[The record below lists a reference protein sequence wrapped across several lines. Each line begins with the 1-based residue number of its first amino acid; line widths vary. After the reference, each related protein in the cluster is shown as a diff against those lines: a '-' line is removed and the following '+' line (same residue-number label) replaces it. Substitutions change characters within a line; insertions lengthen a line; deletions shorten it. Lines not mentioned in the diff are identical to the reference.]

1 MASYNVPQFKGGNSP
16 YNQVGAQYYAQNKK
30 KIDAQFQ
37 ADAIARSRT
46 STVYD
51 NSPQAP
57 MPKGP
62 SLVSALG
69 NALLKP
75 FKYVA
80 EAPIEARYRPQ
91 IVENKKRIQ
100 KANDDL
106 LKTATKAYKDGKLSK
121 EKYQKIVKSVSKE
134 TLAAAQQV
142 QESTD
147 IIQEKADA
155 KKFAGALT
163 EVGLTPFALSTKGMV
178 KGAQVVN
185 AATKVRTAGSAAEGT
200 MLAKKLAGIGVVP
213 SRYLTQPKI
222 GATIAQQALLGG
234 ATNAAGTA
242 AKDGATAGDYVKN
255 FAIGAG
261 LSAGLVGG
269 ADLAVKGVDKG
280 VKAAASAA
288 KSGIMKTETGKKLA
302 DILSDASQRV
312 GNDLRYVQDSVKGM
326 VDDAGRKVDEHVTKL
341 VRDVRSAPAYAES
354 ARANNV
360 GVQELRALTQG
371 KKSKELTPYKQEIAD
386 YQTLVNKA
394 KLAGKPAPAWT
405 GSAEGR
411 KMYEALNK
419 STKQVI
425 QDWYDNGI
433 ITKADY
439 DNWISDPNY
448 VRMQHKV
455 NEHMQKSGLGGAE
468 LSMGKS
474 VSSQKLRGSSK
485 EAIDPFAAF
494 LDWHTRATRE
504 VLANKAATYY
514 TEQLAK
520 AGKATQLRNA
530 EDVMRRKEIQKF
542 LAETKP
548 GKKFAARMVRKYSRE
563 LRRLQT
569 EVDKLNKKGLDE
581 SLGLD
586 RTAKGKDDAFRYQT
600 EEYISGAKRVKNPK
614 DVSRSISA
622 PKEITG
628 SLKTAQT
635 IEGGANSN
643 EVRQLME
650 DLIATDSSTL
660 RSIRKKIA
668 NREPKLAKLIDDI
681 TEQKDQ
687 LEAFNI
693 ARGDAWKEMLAKAD
707 AATRGKATISRMNQG
722 YKEIFE
728 VDPKIASVVKSMDP
742 VQLGRVGQIVAL
754 PARVLRTGATAA
766 NVAFTLPN
774 YVADQLGSAIIS
786 RNARNTHNIAAM
798 AFGLKESFKYT
809 ANDVFGTKFKLDDVA
824 QEYLKLQAQA
834 TGPNLSRNLRN
845 TIRQSNKELGIKGT
859 VWDKTMEAGRR
870 FEDIISSSE
879 HATRMQNFV
888 GMYRG
893 KVDELGHER
902 ALEEAVKASRMNS
915 VDFGQRG
922 EWANAMSWLN
932 PYLNASIQGVR
943 TTAKSFAD
951 RPTATSLK
959 IAGLLV
965 APTVASTYHN
975 LSDPERAMAYAN
987 LSEYTRANNAI
998 WVIRGGDDPII
1009 ISIKLPPGLKSMVKP
1024 ARNIVEAQYLDNRQS
1039 FLEDAKN
1046 ILVDPFSPIGGSKGE
1061 VLSSLTPQPL
1071 KPTIE
1076 AATNYSFF
1084 SGENIVKG
1092 NMKDLPPEEQVYK
1105 TTGSTYRDIGKF
1117 LGVSPLIVNQFVRST
1132 GGGGG
1137 EQLFNAVDRIRRAS
1151 GESGVVVDNRGTWSQ
1166 VTGRFEKGNQKNVQ
1180 TQFYDRYNIAKTI
1193 NKSGSKK
1200 VTEAVKAGD
1209 YDKARQIADD
1219 TNALVQATMKEF
1231 DKTYGKYSTSEQ
1243 RDEFAKLVKEALINT
1258 DYKNLKRR
1266 AKN

>member
-1 MASYNVPQFKGGNSP
+1 MASYNAPKFKGGSSP
-16 YNQVGAQYYAQNKK
+16 YNQVGATYYAQNKK
-30 KIDAQFQ
+30 RIDAQFQ
-37 ADAIARSRT
+37 SDAIARSRT

-51 NSPQAP
+51 NSPQVP

-62 SLVSALG
+62 SLASSIT

-80 EAPIEARYRPQ
+80 EAPIEARYRPK
-91 IVENKKRIQ
+91 IIENQKRIQ

-106 LKTATKAYKDGKLSK
+106 LRAANKAYKEGKLSK
-121 EKYQKIVKSVSKE
+121 AKYNKIVKSVSKE
-134 TLAAAQQV
+134 TLAASQQV
-142 QESTD
+142 QDSTD
-147 IIQEKADA
+147 ILREKADA

-185 AATKVRTAGSAAEGT
+185 AATKVRATGSAVEGT
-200 MLAKKLAGIGVVP
+200 ALAKKLAGIGVVP
-213 SRYLTQPKI
+213 SRYITQPKI

-242 AKDGATAGDYVKN
+242 AKDSATAGDYVKN

-269 ADLAVKGVDKG
+269 ADLAIKGADKG
-280 VKAAASAA
+280 IKAAASAA
-288 KSGIMKTETGKKLA
+288 KSGIMKTEAGRKLA
-302 DILSDASQRV
+302 DVLSDASQRI

-326 VDDAGRKVDEHVTKL
+326 IDDAGRKVDEHVTKL

-371 KKSKELTPYKQEIAD
+371 KKSKELLPYKQEIAD

-394 KLAGKPAPAWT
+394 KLEGKPAPAWT

-439 DNWISDPNY
+439 DNWMSDPNY
-448 VRMQHKV
+448 VRIQRKV
-455 NEHMQKSGLGGAE
+455 DEHLQKSGLGGAE

-474 VSSQKLRGSSK
+474 VSSQKLRGSTK

-494 LDWHTRATRE
+494 IEWHTRATRE
-504 VLANKAATYY
+504 VLANKASTYY
-514 TEQLAK
+514 TEQLVK

-548 GKKFAARMVRKYSRE
+548 GKKLEQRLVKKYSKE
-563 LRRLQT
+563 LRKLET
-569 EVDKLNKKGLDE
+569 EMRQLEK
-581 SLGLD
+581 
-586 RTAKGKDDAFRYQT
+586 
-600 EEYISGAKRVKNPK
+600 GAKN
-614 DVSRSISA
+614 
-622 PKEITG
+622 E
-628 SLKTAQT
+628 LKRKLAGAVDGGLVP
-635 IEGGANSN
+635 EGGANADNIKAVIEDIMSKDMKELN
-643 EVRQLME
+643 KLNRMWKNRDAKVSKVLE
-650 DLIATDSSTL
+650 DLMHH
-660 RSIRKKIA
+660 KGM
-668 NREPKLAKLIDDI
+668 
-681 TEQKDQ
+681 
-687 LEAFNI
+687 LEAHNVV
-693 ARGDAWKEMLAKAD
+693 RSDAWKEMMAKAD
-707 AATRGKATISRMNQG
+707 AASRGKATISRMNKG
-722 YKEIFE
+722 IKEMFE
-728 VDPKIASVVKSMDP
+728 VEPKLASVIKSMDP
-742 VQLGRVGQIVAL
+742 VQLGRIGQIIAL

-786 RNARNTHNIAAM
+786 KNARYTHNIASI
-798 AFGLKESFKYT
+798 AFGLKQSLKYT
-809 ANDVFGTKFKLDDVA
+809 ANDVFGTKFNIDDVA

-834 TGPNLSRNLRN
+834 TSPNLSRNLRN

-888 GMYRG
+888 GTYRG
-893 KVDELGHER
+893 KLDELGPER
-902 ALEEAVKASRMNS
+902 ALEEAIKASRMNS

-951 RPTATSLK
+951 RPTATSIK
-959 IAGLLV
+959 IAGLLI

-987 LSEYTRANNAI
+987 LSEYTKENNAI
-998 WVIRGGDDPII
+998 WVIRGGDNPII

-1046 ILVDPFSPIGGSKGE
+1046 MLIDPFSPIGGSKSE
-1061 VLSSLTPQPL
+1061 VLSSITPQPL

-1084 SGENIVKG
+1084 GGENIVKG
-1092 NMKDLPPEEQVYK
+1092 NMKDLPADEQVYSK
-1105 TTGSTYRDIGKF
+1105 TGSTYRDIGKF
-1117 LGVSPLIVNQFVRST
+1117 LGVSPIIVNQFVRST

-1137 EQLFNAVDRIRRAS
+1137 EQLFNAIDRIRRAS

-1193 NKSGSKK
+1193 NRSGSRK